1 VFISIIAILQ
11 EFMVLQSRLEK
22 HDGGHPMAREKG
34 FSLLEL
40 LIVCAVL
47 VIISTLAVPNIMQIN
62 ANYKLDAAG
71 HSVASLLQQARMQAV
86 KTNQPAYAKYDSTTN
101 IAFVTDDPN
110 NAFAAG
116 NPDVALASGLS
127 FQVAP
132 PDHSQLD
139 AYVGGAAPQI
149 SPNIGFN
156 ARGLPCIANAVNASV
171 CPNVTSGFEWFVQN
185 NRLGGWEA
193 ITVTPAGRIK
203 SWRLSKQTGG
213 TATCGYSA
221 CWQ

>member
-1 VFISIIAILQ
+1 MS
-11 EFMVLQSRLEK
+11 
-22 HDGGHPMAREKG
+22 GEKG

-47 VIISTLAVPNIMQIN
+47 VVLSTLAVPNIMQIN

-86 KTNQPAYAKYDSTTN
+86 KTNQPAYAKYDSSTN
-101 IAFVTDDPN
+101 IAFVTDDPG
-110 NAFAAG
+110 NAFVIG
-116 NPDVALASGLS
+116 NPDVSLASGLS

-139 AYVGGAAPQI
+139 AYVGGASPQI
-149 SPNIGFN
+149 LPNIGFN
-156 ARGLPCIANAVNASV
+156 ARGLPCIANITNPSV
-171 CPNVTSGFEWFVQN
+171 CLNVTSGFEWFVQN

-203 SWRLSKQTGG
+203 SWRLSKQSGG
-213 TATCGYSA
+213 TAACGYNA

>member
-1 VFISIIAILQ
+1 VS
-11 EFMVLQSRLEK
+11 K
-22 HDGGHPMAREKG
+22 EKG

-40 LIVCAVL
+40 LIVCVVL
-47 VIISTLAVPNIMQIN
+47 GIIATLAVPNIMQIN

-86 KTNQPAYAKYDSTTN
+86 KTNQPAYARYDTAKN
-101 IAFVTDDPN
+101 IAFVTDDPSN
-110 NAFAAG
+110 GYASG

-127 FQVAP
+127 FQTGP

-139 AYVGGAAPQI
+139 AYVGGNSPQI
-149 SPNIGFN
+149 LSDIGFS
-156 ARGLPCIANAVNASV
+156 ARGLPCTISGSNPSV

-185 NRLGGWEA
+185 TSYGGWEA

-203 SWRLSKQTGG
+203 SWRLSKQSNG
-213 TATCGYSA
+213 TATCGYAA